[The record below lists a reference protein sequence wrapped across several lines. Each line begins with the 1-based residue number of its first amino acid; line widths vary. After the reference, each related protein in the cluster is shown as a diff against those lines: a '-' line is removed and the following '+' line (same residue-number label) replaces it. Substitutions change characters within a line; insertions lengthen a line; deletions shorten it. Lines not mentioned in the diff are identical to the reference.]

1 MNPYQ
6 VVKRPLITEKT
17 TRSKEV
23 SNWYAFEVD
32 RRANKIQIRQ
42 AIEKIFGV
50 KVLEINTTTLPGKT
64 KRFGAHL
71 SAKKSWKKAV
81 AKLKEGDRIELY
93 EGA

>member
-6 VVKRPLITEKT
+6 IIKRPLITEKT
-17 TRSKEV
+17 SLSREA
-23 SNWYAFEVD
+23 NNCYAFEVD

-50 KVLEINTTTLPGKT
+50 KVIDINTTVLPGKT
-64 KRFGAHL
+64 RRFGAHL
-71 SAKKSWKKAV
+71 SAKRSWKKAI
-81 AKLKEGDRIELY
+81 AKLKEGDRIEIY